1 MNLRGEKQ
9 MQFTNP
15 HPTCEVKFF
24 QQSFF
29 ICALL
34 VLSVMRMSG
43 AESLDQSIDYLLKYI
58 ANSKVVFIRNGTE
71 YTPAQGVDHVKAK
84 YAHFKKQIK
93 TPEDFIQLC
102 ASKSLLSKKPYLV
115 RLADGK
121 EMRLDAWL
129 TQALKAHQ
137 AGAE

>member
-1 MNLRGEKQ
+1 

-15 HPTCEVKFF
+15 HPIYDVKFF
-24 QQSFF
+24 RQSLF
-29 ICALL
+29 IGALL
-34 VLSVMRMSG
+34 VLSTMRMSG
-43 AESLDQSIDYLLKYI
+43 AETLDQSIDYLLKYI

-71 YTPAQGVDHVKAK
+71 YTPTQGVDHVKAK
-84 YAHFKKQIK
+84 YAHFKNEIK
-93 TPEDFIQLC
+93 TPQDFIRLC
-102 ASKSLLSKKPYLV
+102 ASQSLLSKKPYLV

-137 AGAE
+137 AEAE